1 MSAVV
6 EAVSNVASSVV
17 EAVGDVVETVVDV
30 ADQVV
35 ETVAENPILIVAA
48 VAAPYALSA
57 LAAETATVGALEIA
71 ATAEAVETGVAVLE
85 ATESIVAVAS
95 AETAAATT
103 IIEAGAT
110 VAEAAEAVT
119 LVSEGA
125 TVAEAVS
132 SATAGAVETSAITEV
147 ASTASNTMASAWETL
162 SNGAQNITKMIGE
175 TLLPETNPM
184 LQKLAGQVA
193 VNTATNGGDFGKAL
207 VNTALSLGTGELGA
221 EIAEAT
227 GSDVAGRIAANT
239 TKQLVTTG
247 DVNLTGLAGGELGR
261 LVGSEVADETDSNL
275 AGKLAGSV
283 TNSLVQGR
291 DPVTGLVNTGVG
303 TLVNEGVDSVF
314 NYAKSAGIDDSITGE
329 DQPDI
334 TKTGTPEGG
343 LNAVAE
349 NDAKNAETTGGL
361 SQMLDATQDDS
372 MVDAAP
378 KTLTGEAPV
387 DRSVDDTEAGV
398 DTTDQITAKTA
409 EVTAP
414 VGGLSQVA
422 EAPQATTEAVT
433 PAAPVAPAADV
444 ATDVAQVTPTDE
456 QKATNIPTKTEE
468 EKPTTAQTA
477 TTGAISGALAT
488 KLTSA
493 LKPQLT
499 SAITKSLI
507 PTKPAARQQLSPQ
520 QMAAMR
526 VAATKP
532 TRPPIQMDVSKLMPV
547 SRTSSAPMVAPR
559 KVNVSTLTPVSGSSS
574 LTSILKNI
582 KKSG

>member
-6 EAVSNVASSVV
+6 EAVSNVVSSVV
-17 EAVGDVVETVVDV
+17 ETVGDVVETVVDV
-30 ADQVV
+30 AEQVV

-71 ATAEAVETGVAVLE
+71 STAEAVSTGAAVLE
-85 ATESIVAVAS
+85 ATESAVAVAS

-103 IIEAGAT
+103 VVQAGAT
-110 VAEAAEAVT
+110 VAEATTAAS

-132 SATAGAVETSAITEV
+132 SATAGAVETSAMTEV

-162 SNGAQNITKMIGE
+162 SNGAQNITKLIGE
-175 TLLPETNPM
+175 NLIPDADPM
-184 LQKLAGQVA
+184 FQKLAGQVA

-207 VNTALSLGTGELGA
+207 ENTALSLGTGALGG
-221 EIAEAT
+221 EIAQAT
-227 GSDVAGRIAANT
+227 GSDLAGRVAANA

-247 DVNLTGLAGGELGR
+247 DVNLTSMAGNELGR
-261 LVGSEVADETDSNL
+261 LVGSEVADQTDSAL

-283 TNSLVQGR
+283 ANSVVQGR
-291 DPVTGLVNTGVG
+291 DPTLGLINTGVG
-303 TLVNEGVDSVF
+303 ALVNEGVDAAF
-314 NYAKSAGIDDSITGE
+314 KYAKSSGIDDSITGE
-329 DQPDI
+329 DQPDV
-334 TKTGTPEGG
+334 TKTGSEEDG
-343 LNAVAE
+343 LNAVAG
-349 NDAKNAETTGGL
+349 NDAKNAGGL
-361 SQMLDATQDDS
+361 NQLITGAEDTQEPS
-372 MVDAAP
+372 IAP
-378 KTLTGEAPV
+378 KSA
-387 DRSVDDTEAGV
+387 SVDDTINVADSTV
-398 DTTDQITAKTA
+398 QPAAPAADATT
-409 EVTAP
+409 P
-414 VGGLSQVA
+414 VGGLSQVT
-422 EAPQATTEAVT
+422 EAPQAPEQ
-433 PAAPVAPAADV
+433 PAP
-444 ATDVAQVTPTDE
+444 TDVAASVAQVNPTEE
-456 QKATNIPTKTEE
+456 QKAANIPTKVEE
-468 EKPTTAQTA
+468 EKPSAAQTV
-477 TTGAISGALAT
+477 GAGAVSGALAG
-488 KLTSA
+488 KLTSV

-499 SAITKSLI
+499 NAITKSLI

-547 SRTSSAPMVAPR
+547 SRTSSAPMAAPR